1 MYPSKT
7 MVISIFHGP
16 GMLTLVLHWQKEPY
30 CYMIF
35 IHSVDM
41 RHNLMWYMPTRKIQ
55 NIRSRPVIRVWK
67 NFLGMNATELEN
79 SCGVLKKHD

>member
-1 MYPSKT
+1 MYSSKT

-16 GMLTLVLHWQKEPY
+16 GMLTLVLHRQKEPY
-30 CYMIF
+30 MIF
-35 IHSVDM
+35 IPSLDM

-67 NFLGMNATELEN
+67 NFLRNECNRA
-79 SCGVLKKHD
+79 